1 MLKVDVGHLH
11 NAQSCCSKPKLTI
24 ISDLHCQQLMLSP
37 WSKLLL
43 FEVWKKTVIT
53 ACVLLILDAIVGL
66 LIWFVILLD
75 KANKA

>member
-1 MLKVDVGHLH
+1 MPKVDNCFRSSLLIH
-11 NAQSCCSKPKLTI
+11 AQSLI
-24 ISDLHCQQLMLSP
+24 CQQFMLSP

-53 ACVLLILDAIVGL
+53 ACVLLIVDAIVGL
-66 LIWFVILLD
+66 LIWFVIILN